1 MWKNRV
7 KSRGGMA
14 GGTSESGS
22 LIRSWIQRR
31 QRPLK
36 SSSDEVYAHEKT
48 DKAACTAADSEGMEG
63 TSCRVSPEWLPVQV

>member
-1 MWKNRV
+1 MWKKCV

-36 SSSDEVYAHEKT
+36 SSSDEKT